1 MAYTPTVWETGDVI
15 TAEKLNKAEEGIAD
29 ACVYMIPI
37 DYDPETSEPY
47 LQASFDDIYT
57 AVSAGRLV
65 LLKDEQSEKTVSL
78 RWLNGTL
85 YDDHQSYP
93 YQVYF
98 HDGNNSLTFRAE
110 NSTDN
115 LVQAAE

>member
-1 MAYTPTVWETGDVI
+1 MGYIPTEWQTGDVI
-15 TAEKLNKAEEGIAD
+15 TAEKLNKAEQGIAD

-37 DYDPETSEPY
+37 EYDPETSEPY
-47 LQASFDDIYT
+47 LQASFDDIYA

-65 LLKDEQSEKTVSL
+65 CVKDEQSEKSASLAWLTGTV
-78 RWLNGTL
+78 
-85 YDDHQSYP
+85 YDDDQAYP

-98 HDGNNSLTFRAE
+98 HSGNTVLTFHAE